1 MAPDPSAKKTQSW
14 NNHTKMKGYKRIEEK
29 GYATTGRAHYPYDL
43 RRMTL
48 SREKMEYMSFD
59 GTVTM
64 FLRVVAPQTPRMID
78 GF

>member
-14 NNHTKMKGYKRIEEK
+14 KNHTKMKGYRRIEEK
-29 GYATTGRAHYPYDL
+29 GYATTRRAHYPYDL
-43 RRMTL
+43 RRPTL
-48 SREKMEYMSFD
+48 SIIRMEYMSFG

-64 FLRVVAPQTPRMID
+64 FLRVVAPQTPETID